1 MMKTSVRA
9 SRMEPSATLA
19 VVNKA
24 KALKYEGKPVISF
37 GAGEPDFDS
46 PAAAAS
52 CAESAIKEGKTHYT
66 QSNGILELREAVA
79 SYYSDRFGLDYPAD
93 QVIIGPGAKPLI
105 YGSLASLVDP
115 EDEVLVF
122 SPAWV
127 SYVEQ
132 IRLLDGRAS
141 IVDTVTTGNVPLA
154 SKVAEAVTPRTVGM
168 LINTPNNPT
177 GAVYGEETLREI
189 AEIAL
194 EHDLWIIYD
203 EIYERLVYGN
213 STHLNIATLVPEVAD
228 RTIQINGVSKA
239 FAMTGWRIGYALAP
253 KWLSPKIGAIQGHLT
268 SNACTIAQWASLG
281 ALKEAEEDV
290 VRMRDEFARRRAII
304 TDLLKEMPLVSF
316 SEPQGAF
323 YVFLNVAGALGGL
336 FNGKKLE
343 DDATFCEAL
352 LETEYVAAVPG
363 TAFLAPGHI
372 RLSYANSEAEIR
384 EGMARLKRFLGSIEV

>member
-1 MMKTSVRA
+1 
-9 SRMEPSATLA
+9 
-19 VVNKA
+19 
-24 KALKYEGKPVISF
+24 
-37 GAGEPDFDS
+37 
-46 PAAAAS
+46 
-52 CAESAIKEGKTHYT
+52 
-66 QSNGILELREAVA
+66 
-79 SYYSDRFGLDYPAD
+79 
-93 QVIIGPGAKPLI
+93 
-105 YGSLASLVDP
+105 
-115 EDEVLVF
+115 
-122 SPAWV
+122 
-127 SYVEQ
+127 
-132 IRLLDGRAS
+132 
-141 IVDTVTTGNVPLA
+141 
-154 SKVAEAVTPRTVGM
+154 
-168 LINTPNNPT
+168 
-177 GAVYGEETLREI
+177 
-189 AEIAL
+189 
-194 EHDLWIIYD
+194 
-203 EIYERLVYGN
+203 
-213 STHLNIATLVPEVAD
+213 VAD

-281 ALKEAEEDV
+281 ALKGAEEDV

>member
-168 LINTPNNPT
+168 LINTPHNPT

-194 EHDLWIIYD
+194 EHDLWIIND

-281 ALKEAEEDV
+281 ALKGAEEDV

>member
-194 EHDLWIIYD
+194 EHDLWIIND

-281 ALKEAEEDV
+281 ALKGAEEDV
-290 VRMRDEFARRRAII
+290 VRMRNEFARRRAII

>member
-177 GAVYGEETLREI
+177 GAVYDDETLREI

-194 EHDLWIIYD
+194 EHDLWIIND

-281 ALKEAEEDV
+281 ALKGAEEDV

>member
-9 SRMEPSATLA
+9 SRMEPLATLA

-194 EHDLWIIYD
+194 EHDLWIIND

-281 ALKEAEEDV
+281 ALKGAEEDV

>member
-52 CAESAIKEGKTHYT
+52 CAERAIKEGKTHYT

-194 EHDLWIIYD
+194 EHDLWIIND

-281 ALKEAEEDV
+281 ALKGAEEDV

>member
-1 MMKTSVRA
+1 
-9 SRMEPSATLA
+9 MEPSATLA

-52 CAESAIKEGKTHYT
+52 CAERAIKEGKTHYT

>member
-1 MMKTSVRA
+1 MKVSARA

-24 KALKYEGKPVISF
+24 KALKNAGKPVISF

-46 PAAAAS
+46 PPAAAS
-52 CAESAIKEGKTHYT
+52 YAERAIQEGQTHYT
-66 QSNGILELREAVA
+66 QSSGIPELREAVA
-79 SYYSDRFGLDYPAD
+79 SYYSDRFGLDYSND

-115 EDEVLVF
+115 GDEVLVF

-132 IRLLDGRAS
+132 VRLLDGRE
-141 IVDTVTTGNVPLA
+141 IVVDTTATGNIPLA
-154 SKVAEAVTPRTVGM
+154 SRITEAITPRTAGM

-177 GAVYGEETLREI
+177 GAVYDEKTLREM

-194 EHDLWIIYD
+194 EHDLWIIFD
-203 EIYERLVYGN
+203 EIYERLVYEN
-213 STHLNIATLVPEVAD
+213 SKHHNIASLLPEVMD

-253 KWLSPKIGAIQGHLT
+253 RWLAPKIGAIQGHLT
-268 SNACTIAQWASLG
+268 SNACSIAQWASLG
-281 ALKEAEEDV
+281 ALREAEEDTL
-290 VRMRDEFARRRAII
+290 RMRGEFSRRREIMMG
-304 TDLLKEMPLVSF
+304 LLREMPLVSF
-316 SEPQGAF
+316 GEPRGAF
-323 YVFLNVAGALGGL
+323 YVFVNIAPAIGGTSG
-336 FNGKKLE
+336 GKVLE
-343 DDATFCEAL
+343 NDGDFCEAL

-384 EGMARLKRFLGSIEV
+384 EGMTRFKRFLASIEAR

>member
-52 CAESAIKEGKTHYT
+52 CAERAIKEGKTHYT

>member
-52 CAESAIKEGKTHYT
+52 CAERAIKEGKTHYT

-281 ALKEAEEDV
+281 ALKGAEEDV

>member
-1 MMKTSVRA
+1 MKTSVRA

-194 EHDLWIIYD
+194 EHDLWIIND

-281 ALKEAEEDV
+281 ALKGAEEDV

>member
-194 EHDLWIIYD
+194 EHDLWIIND

-281 ALKEAEEDV
+281 ALKGAEEDV

>member
-1 MMKTSVRA
+1 MKTSVRA

-52 CAESAIKEGKTHYT
+52 CAERAIKEGKTHYT

-253 KWLSPKIGAIQGHLT
+253 KWLAPKIGAIQGHLT
-268 SNACTIAQWASLG
+268 SNACAIAQWASLG

-290 VRMRDEFARRRAII
+290 LRMKGEFDGRRKII
-304 TDLLKEMPLVSF
+304 MGLLKDMPHVNF

-323 YVFLNVAGALGGL
+323 YVFLNVAGALGG
-336 FNGKKLE
+336 FFGGRKLE
-343 DDATFCEAL
+343 DDVTFCEAL
-352 LETEYVAAVPG
+352 LETEYIAAVPG

-372 RLSYANSEAEIR
+372 RLSYANSESEIR

>member
-1 MMKTSVRA
+1 MKTSVRA

-177 GAVYGEETLREI
+177 GAVYDDETLREI

-194 EHDLWIIYD
+194 EHDLWIIND

-281 ALKEAEEDV
+281 ALKGAEEDV

>member
-52 CAESAIKEGKTHYT
+52 CAERAIKEGKTHYT

-253 KWLSPKIGAIQGHLT
+253 RWLAPKIGAIQGHLT

-281 ALKEAEEDV
+281 ALKGAEEDV
-290 VRMRDEFARRRAII
+290 VRMRNEFARRRAII

>member
-52 CAESAIKEGKTHYT
+52 CAERAIKEGKTHYT

-177 GAVYGEETLREI
+177 GAVYGEEALREI

-281 ALKEAEEDV
+281 ALKGAEEDV
-290 VRMRDEFARRRAII
+290 VRMRNEFARRRAII

-363 TAFLAPGHI
+363 AAFLAPGHI

>member
-52 CAESAIKEGKTHYT
+52 CAERAIKEGKTHYT

-177 GAVYGEETLREI
+177 GAVYGEEALREI

-253 KWLSPKIGAIQGHLT
+253 RWLAPKIGAIQGHLT

-281 ALKEAEEDV
+281 ALKGAEEDV
-290 VRMRDEFARRRAII
+290 VRMRNEFARRRAII

-363 TAFLAPGHI
+363 AAFLAPGHI

>member
-1 MMKTSVRA
+1 
-9 SRMEPSATLA
+9 
-19 VVNKA
+19 VNKA
-24 KALKYEGKPVISF
+24 KALKYEGKPVMSF

-194 EHDLWIIYD
+194 EHDLWIIND

-281 ALKEAEEDV
+281 ALKGAEEDV

>member
-194 EHDLWIIYD
+194 EHDLWIIND

>member
-1 MMKTSVRA
+1 MKTSVRA

-52 CAESAIKEGKTHYT
+52 CAERAIKEGKTHYT

-177 GAVYGEETLREI
+177 GAVYGEEALREI

-253 KWLSPKIGAIQGHLT
+253 RWLAPKIGAIQGHLT

-281 ALKEAEEDV
+281 ALKGAEEDV
-290 VRMRDEFARRRAII
+290 VRMRNEFARRRAII

-363 TAFLAPGHI
+363 AAFLAPGHI